1 MKEVT
6 VAETIEDLT
15 EEEEEEI
22 FKNVWNETHHFKLTL
37 ANGEILDLIDL
48 NFYTDLLGKYSEMK
62 AENEKLKKEN
72 EMLKEENE
80 AIKKQLNYLR
90 SGEYYNQL
98 KFERN
103 MLQDIVDN
111 GAVSQ
116 EDKMYI
122 DCTHRNTELVEEN
135 SQLKEELEK
144 NEKMKQEAIELLKEF
159 LCSEYYCSQGKEL
172 YDFCSDLGKI
182 LGMIKE

>member
-1 MKEVT
+1 M
-6 VAETIEDLT
+6 T
-15 EEEEEEI
+15 EEEKAMSFLENKKSDYNLSGEELHYYAICYYMIKGLE
-22 FKNVWNETHHFKLTL
+22 
-37 ANGEILDLIDL
+37 
-48 NFYTDLLGKYSEMK
+48 
-62 AENEKLKKEN
+62 KEN

-111 GAVSQ
+111 GTVSQ
-116 EDKMYI
+116 EDKQYI
-122 DCTHRNTELVEEN
+122 DCTRRNTELLEEN
-135 SQLKEELEK
+135 NQLKSKLQQLKEELEK

-182 LGMIKE
+182 LGMIKG

>member
-1 MKEVT
+1 M
-6 VAETIEDLT
+6 T
-15 EEEEEEI
+15 EEEKAMSFLENKKSDYNLDGEELHYYTI
-22 FKNVWNETHHFKLTL
+22 FYYMIKGLE
-37 ANGEILDLIDL
+37 
-48 NFYTDLLGKYSEMK
+48 
-62 AENEKLKKEN
+62 KEN
-72 EMLKEENE
+72 EMLKEENKV
-80 AIKKQLNYLR
+80 IKKQLNYLR

-111 GAVSQ
+111 GVVSQ

-122 DCTHRNTELVEEN
+122 DCTRRNTELLEEN
-135 SQLKEELEK
+135 NQLKEELEK

-182 LGMIKE
+182 LGMIKG

>member
-1 MKEVT
+1 M
-6 VAETIEDLT
+6 T
-15 EEEEEEI
+15 EEEKAMS
-22 FKNVWNETHHFKLTL
+22 FL
-37 ANGEILDLIDL
+37 ANKKSDYNLTGEELHYYAMCYYMIKGL
-48 NFYTDLLGKYSEMK
+48 E
-62 AENEKLKKEN
+62 KEN

-111 GAVSQ
+111 GVVSQ

-122 DCTHRNTELVEEN
+122 DCTRRNTELLEEN
-135 SQLKEELEK
+135 NQLKSKLQQKEDIINKAKDTLQRGITFCK
-144 NEKMKQEAIELLKEF
+144 ND
-159 LCSEYYCSQGKEL
+159 SQGA
-172 YDFCSDLGKI
+172 YDICNMAIKREENVLEI
-182 LGMIKE
+182 LNGGEE

>member
-1 MKEVT
+1 M
-6 VAETIEDLT
+6 T
-15 EEEEEEI
+15 EEEKAMS
-22 FKNVWNETHHFKLTL
+22 FL
-37 ANGEILDLIDL
+37 ANKKSDYNLTGEELHYYAMCYYMIK
-48 NFYTDLLGKYSEMK
+48 G
-62 AENEKLKKEN
+62 
-72 EMLKEENE
+72 LKEENE
-80 AIKKQLNYLR
+80 AIKKQLNYFR

-111 GAVSQ
+111 GVVSQ

-122 DCTHRNTELVEEN
+122 DCTRRNTELLEEN
-135 SQLKEELEK
+135 NQLKEELEK

-172 YDFCSDLGKI
+172 YDFCSDLGEI

>member
-1 MKEVT
+1 M
-6 VAETIEDLT
+6 T
-15 EEEEEEI
+15 EEEKAMS
-22 FKNVWNETHHFKLTL
+22 FL
-37 ANGEILDLIDL
+37 ANKKSDYNLTGEELHYYAMCYYMIKGL
-48 NFYTDLLGKYSEMK
+48 E
-62 AENEKLKKEN
+62 KEN

-111 GAVSQ
+111 GVVSQ
-116 EDKMYI
+116 EDREYI
-122 DCTHRNTELVEEN
+122 DCTRRNTELLEEN
-135 SQLKEELEK
+135 NQLKEELEK

-172 YDFCSDLGKI
+172 YGFCSDLGEI

>member
-1 MKEVT
+1 M
-6 VAETIEDLT
+6 T
-15 EEEEEEI
+15 EEEKAMS
-22 FKNVWNETHHFKLTL
+22 FL
-37 ANGEILDLIDL
+37 ANKKSDYNLTGEELHYYAMCYYMIK
-48 NFYTDLLGKYSEMK
+48 G
-62 AENEKLKKEN
+62 
-72 EMLKEENE
+72 LKEENE

-111 GAVSQ
+111 GVVSQ

-122 DCTHRNTELVEEN
+122 DCTRRNTELLEEN
-135 SQLKEELEK
+135 NQLKEELEK

-172 YDFCSDLGKI
+172 YDFCSDLGEI

>member
-1 MKEVT
+1 M
-6 VAETIEDLT
+6 T
-15 EEEEEEI
+15 EEEKAI
-22 FKNVWNETHHFKLTL
+22 SFL
-37 ANGEILDLIDL
+37 ANKKSDYNLTGEELHYYAMCYYMIK
-48 NFYTDLLGKYSEMK
+48 G
-62 AENEKLKKEN
+62 
-72 EMLKEENE
+72 LKEENE

-111 GAVSQ
+111 GVVSQ

-122 DCTHRNTELVEEN
+122 DCTRRNTELLEEN
-135 SQLKEELEK
+135 NQLKEELEK

-172 YDFCSDLGKI
+172 YDFCSDLGEI

>member
-1 MKEVT
+1 M
-6 VAETIEDLT
+6 T
-15 EEEEEEI
+15 EEEKAMAFLENKKSDYNLDGEELHYYTI
-22 FKNVWNETHHFKLTL
+22 FYYMIKGLE
-37 ANGEILDLIDL
+37 
-48 NFYTDLLGKYSEMK
+48 
-62 AENEKLKKEN
+62 KEN

-111 GAVSQ
+111 GTVSQ

-122 DCTHRNTELVEEN
+122 DCTRRNTELLEEN
-135 SQLKEELEK
+135 NQLKEELEK

-172 YDFCSDLGKI
+172 YDFCSDLEKI
-182 LGMIKE
+182 LGMIKK

>member
-1 MKEVT
+1 M
-6 VAETIEDLT
+6 T
-15 EEEEEEI
+15 EEEKAMSFLENKKSDYDLTGEELHYYAMCYYMIKGLE
-22 FKNVWNETHHFKLTL
+22 
-37 ANGEILDLIDL
+37 
-48 NFYTDLLGKYSEMK
+48 
-62 AENEKLKKEN
+62 KEN

-111 GAVSQ
+111 GVVSQ

-122 DCTHRNTELVEEN
+122 DCTRRNTELLEEN
-135 SQLKEELEK
+135 NQLKEELEK

-172 YDFCSDLGKI
+172 HDFCSDLGKI